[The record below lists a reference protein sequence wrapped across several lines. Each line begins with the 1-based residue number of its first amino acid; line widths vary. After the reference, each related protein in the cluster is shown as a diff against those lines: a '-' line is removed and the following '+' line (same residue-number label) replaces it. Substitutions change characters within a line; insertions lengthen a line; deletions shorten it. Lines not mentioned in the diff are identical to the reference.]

1 MSKAYDRIGV
11 REDMEK
17 LLFDYPEGCIA
28 EHVPDT
34 SSLDSSISGPY
45 DGDVQFEIPDNI
57 KRKDL
62 LLPNLSEIDVVR
74 HFTNLSRMNFGIDVG
89 SYPLGSCTMKYNPK
103 VNEDIARM
111 EAFANLHPNSP
122 EDSQQ
127 GSLRLMYELEQ
138 YFKVLTGMDDFSLQA
153 AAGSQSELMGAMIA
167 KAFYKEKEKNEGKRR
182 MKIIIPD
189 SAHGTNPATAAMC
202 KFEVVSIPTDSRG
215 NIDLGKFKE
224 SLNSDVAL
232 VMLTNPNTL
241 GLFEEGI
248 LQISDLAHSN
258 GTLMY
263 CDGAN
268 MNAFLGITR
277 PRDQGFD
284 MIHLNLH
291 KTFSTPHGG
300 GGPGA
305 GVLGVKSFL
314 ADYLPVPRV
323 RIRKKG
329 RLKRPRH
336 THARKYNSGSDNKYR
351 HYYYY
356 YFLDFT
362 KRKSIGKVKCFYGNF
377 GMLLRAYCYIRAYGS
392 NIRRVS
398 EHAVLN
404 ANYLLSLLKDVYELP
419 YDRRCAHEFV
429 LSSRKFGQ
437 RSALNIAKRLLDYGV
452 HPPTIYFPLIV
463 PEALMIEPTE
473 TESKDSLDSFAS
485 ALQNIAKELR
495 EKPDLVTSA
504 PHNTPVRRLD
514 EVLAARRPNLRWI
527 PSSASS
533 CQSSLSPGGGRTSR
547 GNGNSSDSSTRDSI
561 SSSHSNSTSNHN
573 ALARGDHI

>member
-1 MSKAYDRIGV
+1 MSNADDQVGARAEG
-11 REDMEK
+11 EMEK
-17 LLFDYPEGCIA
+17 LLFDYPEGCIT
-28 EHVPDT
+28 EHVPS
-34 SSLDSSISGPY
+34 SSLDRSINDSNY
-45 DGDVQFEIPDNI
+45 VDVQIEIPDNI
-57 KRKDL
+57 KRKIL
-62 LLPNLSEIDVVR
+62 PIPNLSEIDVVR
-74 HFTNLSRMNFGIDVG
+74 HFTKLSRMNFGIDVG
-89 SYPLGSCTMKYNPK
+89 PYPLGSCTMKYNPK
-103 VNEDIARM
+103 INEDIARL
-111 EAFANLHPNSP
+111 EAYVNLHPNSP
-122 EDSQQ
+122 EHSQQ

-138 YFKVLTGMDDFSLQA
+138 YLKVLTGMDDFSLQA
-153 AAGSQSELMGAMIA
+153 AAGSQSELIGAMIA
-167 KAFYKEKEKNEGKRR
+167 KAFYKEKENNEGKGKKRT
-182 MKIIIPD
+182 KIIIPD

-202 KFEVVSIPTDSRG
+202 KFEIVSIPTNSHG
-215 NIDLGKFKE
+215 NIDLGKFKD

-241 GLFEEGI
+241 GLFEQDI

-323 RIRKKG
+323 RVTKSP
-329 RLKRPRH
+329 LKQSRNTPDRE
-336 THARKYNSGSDNKYR
+336 KNSGANNNSDDYDYDNNDDFN
-351 HYYYY
+351 Y

-362 KRKSIGKVKCFYGNF
+362 KRKSIGKVRCFYGNF
-377 GMLLRAYCYIRAYGS
+377 GMLLRAYSYIRAYGS

-398 EHAVLN
+398 ENAVLN

-419 YDRRCAHEFV
+419 YDRICAHEFV

-473 TESKDSLDSFAS
+473 TESKESLDSFAS
-485 ALQNIAKELR
+485 ALLNIAKELR
-495 EKPDLVTSA
+495 EKPDLVSSA

-514 EVLAARRPNLRWI
+514 EVLAARKPNLRWS
-527 PSSASS
+527 PSS
-533 CQSSLSPGGGRTSR
+533 T
-547 GNGNSSDSSTRDSI
+547 
-561 SSSHSNSTSNHN
+561 
-573 ALARGDHI
+573 

>member
-1 MSKAYDRIGV
+1 
-11 REDMEK
+11 MEK

-28 EHVPDT
+28 EHVPW
-34 SSLDSSISGPY
+34 DSSNP
-45 DGDVQFEIPDNI
+45 DVQIELPDNI
-57 KRKDL
+57 KRKIL
-62 LLPNLSEIDVVR
+62 PIPNLSEIDVVR
-74 HFTNLSRMNFGIDVG
+74 HFTKLSRMNFGIDVG
-89 SYPLGSCTMKYNPK
+89 CYPLGSCTMKYNPK
-103 VNEDIARM
+103 VNEDIARL
-111 EAFANLHPNSP
+111 EAFANLHPDSP

-138 YFKVLTGMDDFSLQA
+138 YLKVFTGMDDFSLQA

-167 KAFYKEKEKNEGKRR
+167 KAYYKEKENNEDKKRT
-182 MKIIIPD
+182 KIIIPD

-202 KFEVVSIPTDSRG
+202 KFEIVSVPTDSHG
-215 NIDLGKFKE
+215 NIDLDRFKD
-224 SLNSDVAL
+224 SLNPDVAL

-241 GLFEEGI
+241 GLFEQDI
-248 LQISDLAHSN
+248 LQISELAHTN

-323 RIRKKG
+323 RVGQSPPKQS
-329 RLKRPRH
+329 LSQ
-336 THARKYNSGSDNKYR
+336 NSGSDDDHDN
-351 HYYYY
+351 Y

-362 KRKSIGKVKCFYGNF
+362 ERKSIGKVRCFYGNF
-377 GMLLRAYCYIRAYGS
+377 GMLLRAYSYIRAYGS

-398 EHAVLN
+398 ENAVLN

-473 TESKDSLDSFAS
+473 TESRESLETFAS
-485 ALQNIAKELR
+485 ALLSIAKELL
-495 EKPDLVTSA
+495 ENPELVSSA
-504 PHNTPVRRLD
+504 PHNTPIRRLD
-514 EVLAARRPNLRWI
+514 EVLAARKPNLRW
-527 PSSASS
+527 
-533 CQSSLSPGGGRTSR
+533 SPTS
-547 GNGNSSDSSTRDSI
+547 I
-561 SSSHSNSTSNHN
+561 
-573 ALARGDHI
+573 